1 MTNPLLPLTTRKL
14 CYQIGATA
22 ILTNINL
29 TVSHPGITAIVG
41 PNGAGKSIL
50 LRLLHGLL
58 DASSGNT
65 FWHGQ
70 AMTSAHHMLRKQQA
84 MVFQQPVLLRR
95 SVKANI
101 DFVLPPKERSR
112 SLDILAAAGLS
123 ELAQTNARSLSG
135 GEQQRLA
142 MARAIATQPQV
153 LMLDE
158 VTANL
163 DPRSTAE
170 IEQQILHISQQG
182 CKVFFI
188 SHDQGQLRRLADEV
202 IFIHNGH
209 CCEHTPADDFLR
221 QPQSAEAR
229 AYLAGK
235 LLIY

>member
-1 MTNPLLPLTTRKL
+1 MTNPLLPLTTREL
-14 CYQIGATA
+14 CYQIGTSA
-22 ILTNINL
+22 ILSDINL
-29 TVSHPGITAIVG
+29 TVTHPGITAIVG

-58 DASSGNT
+58 DASSGNIL
-65 FWHGQ
+65 WHKQ
-70 AMTSAHHMLRKQQA
+70 AMTSSHHTLRKQQA

-101 DFVLPPKERSR
+101 DFVLPPKERAR
-112 SLDILAAAGLS
+112 SLDILATAGLS
-123 ELAQTNARSLSG
+123 ALAQTNARSLSG

-142 MARAIATQPQV
+142 MARAIATRPQA

-158 VTANL
+158 ATANL

-170 IEQQILHISQQG
+170 IEQQIRHISQQG

-188 SHDQGQLRRLADEV
+188 THDQGQLRRLADEV
-202 IFIHNGH
+202 IFIHNGR

-229 AYLAGK
+229 AYLAGE
-235 LLIY
+235 LLIH